1 MFKSYSTVEKSNACI
16 DDAIYHSMHV
26 PFCYNRVNFD
36 SYKDRVPI
44 AKMRAESEKEKEQKV
59 KKWEKKDEVSPTTY
73 KAAESVSS
81 TQGERIR
88 AVKINKDQKI
98 IKFYGKDREFLIFIL
113 LR

>member
-1 MFKSYSTVEKSNACI
+1 
-16 DDAIYHSMHV
+16 MHV

-73 KAAESVSS
+73 KAAESFSS